1 MEKIEK
7 NEISNPE
14 EILLLD
20 SLECPIDNI
29 IPLKPYMCSKCHT
42 IFCKECIEK

>member
-20 SLECPIDNI
+20 SVESIEYNSFKTIYVFKMSYNI
-29 IPLKPYMCSKCHT
+29 L
-42 IFCKECIEK
+42 

>member
-20 SLECPIDNI
+20 SVESIEYNSF
-29 IPLKPYMCSKCHT
+29 KT
-42 IFCKECIEK
+42 I